1 MGKFAVRAA
10 LLLSIMS
17 APLSAAAKEAT
28 KQDLLV
34 FHLPIHYSGTILKS
48 RTVVDGLY
56 YYYGVGSDHSI
67 EAEYDRTRLRYVSG
81 QNYRQRDFTV
91 AYSQYRPAGKTRVGA
106 HSIKSSTLTDNDIT
120 LFFGSARYKPN
131 GKAAQ
136 ADIYMSSYS
145 KYSPR
150 VKVYQITPALSR
162 TTKTGDGGIQF
173 LQTRVYLIH
182 LAKSPRSMLKNYY
195 SAEQTYSYT
204 RGNVTLGVT
213 AWAGKQAFAV
223 RKDGFAVFNTAETHK
238 GGYEL
243 SFSYALPNRMK
254 ATLTHAKEKFSDFG
268 AVNSANSKQTGLSLF
283 RTF

>member
-10 LLLSIMS
+10 LLLTILS
-17 APLSAAAKEAT
+17 APVAAAAKEAT
-28 KQDLLV
+28 KQDLLA
-34 FHLPIHYSGTILKS
+34 FHLPIHYSASVLKS

-81 QNYRQRDFTV
+81 QNYRQRDFTI
-91 AYSQYRPAGKTRVGA
+91 AYTQYRPSGKTRVGA

-131 GKAAQ
+131 GKTAQ

-150 VKVYQITPALSR
+150 VKVYQITPAFSR
-162 TTKTGDGGIQF
+162 TTKTGDGGAQFIQAKF
-173 LQTRVYLIH
+173 YFIR

-204 RGNVTLGVT
+204 RGKVTIGAT
-213 AWAGKQAFAV
+213 AWIGKQAFAV

-243 SFSYALPNRMK
+243 SLSYTLPDRMK
-254 ATLTHAKEKFSDFG
+254 AALTHGKEKFSDFG
-268 AVNSANSKQTGLSLF
+268 SSNSANSKHTGLSLL